1 MFFIAGAGDSAKGF
15 SVRYFRL
22 LRAIIPILDDDTPEI
37 LQQRASDADMLS
49 EYLALRAEHNRDGR
63 RLFTRLRTLR
73 LVLRPA
79 DGCLVCP
86 SEDGIGEVLL
96 LPVEAFGVAIDMVA
110 LEVFAKRDIRRGLNA
125 EEVLRELKQTCL
137 AGGKNAG
144 AVHMRDVQARLL
156 PQPSDG
162 KVGSADAAPSLAA
175 LLYRAADDYHNLAE
189 HGVPE
194 SII

>member
-73 LVLRPA
+73 LASVRRTA
-79 DGCLVCP
+79 
-86 SEDGIGEVLL
+86 
-96 LPVEAFGVAIDMVA
+96 A
-110 LEVFAKRDIRRGLNA
+110 LF
-125 EEVLRELKQTCL
+125 
-137 AGGKNAG
+137 
-144 AVHMRDVQARLL
+144 ARLKTASVRSFFF
-156 PQPSDG
+156 Q
-162 KVGSADAAPSLAA
+162 
-175 LLYRAADDYHNLAE
+175 
-189 HGVPE
+189 
-194 SII
+194 